1 MEFQQRARLA
11 DAAVW
16 AALRAQTDGL
26 TKPEDVEAALSGAVA
41 ALTRMV
47 WARATEG
54 SVTQTVEV
62 IREMSCA
69 AALELAKA
77 SEQPEELPPG

>member
-1 MEFQQRARLA
+1 MDFQQRARLA

-16 AALRAQTDGL
+16 AVLRNQTDGL
-26 TKPEDVEAALSGAVA
+26 TEAKDVEAALSGAVA

-62 IREMSCA
+62 IREMACGA
-69 AALELAKA
+69 AVELAKA
-77 SEQPEELPPG
+77 LEQPEELPPT

>member
-1 MEFQQRARLA
+1 MDFQTRARLA
-11 DAAVW
+11 DAEVW
-16 AALRAQTDGL
+16 AVLRSQTDGL
-26 TKPEDVEAALSGAVA
+26 TKPEEVEAALSGAVA

-62 IREMSCA
+62 IRAMACGA
-69 AALELAKA
+69 AVELAK
-77 SEQPEELPPG
+77 SE